1 MKTICVFC
9 AANDVEKKY
18 IRDTEMLGQLMV
30 KNGYDLVWGGSNKGL
45 MKVIADTVQNAGG
58 KIIGITME
66 ILKNTRRMN
75 ADEMIITKDL
85 PERKSLLLKRA
96 DAIILL
102 VGGIGSLDEVTE
114 ILEHK
119 KHNIHNKPVV
129 VLNTDNFYGG
139 LKMQFQRMKKD
150 GFLTKELDELIY
162 FADTPTDAL
171 DYINNFLYLSLTHV
185 KKSL

>member
-9 AANDVEKKY
+9 AANEVEEKY
-18 IRDTEMLGQLMV
+18 AKDTNTLGQLMV
-30 KNGYDLVWGGSNKGL
+30 KDGYSLVWGGSNRGL
-45 MKVIADTVQNAGG
+45 MKVIADAVQNASG

-66 ILKNTRRMN
+66 ALKASRRMN
-75 ADEMIITKDL
+75 ADEMIIAKDL
-85 PERKSLLLKRA
+85 PERKQLLLKRA
-96 DAIILL
+96 DAIVLL

-119 KHNIHNKPVV
+119 KHNRHNKPIV

-139 LKMQFQRMKKD
+139 LKEQFTRMRKD

-162 FADTPTDAL
+162 FADTPKDAIN
-171 DYINNFLYLSLTHV
+171 YINNSLAII
-185 KKSL
+185 

>member
-1 MKTICVFC
+1 MKTVCVFC
-9 AANDVEKKY
+9 SANEVEEKY
-18 IRDTEMLGQLMV
+18 IKDTKILGQLMV

-45 MKVIADTVQNAGG
+45 MKVVADAVQNAGG

-66 ILKNTRRMN
+66 MLKHKRRMN
-75 ADEMIITKDL
+75 ANEMIITKDL

-96 DAIILL
+96 NAIVLL

-114 ILEHK
+114 ILEYKKHDIHK
-119 KHNIHNKPVV
+119 KPIV

-162 FADTPTDAL
+162 FANNPKDAL
-171 DYINNFLYLSLTHV
+171 AYINNSF
-185 KKSL
+185 